1 VNITGADVP
10 SSIKVEKTA
19 GGGTRAIGQLPFPRS
34 FYVTHSR
41 RSIGGADACR
51 ILPRAHRAQGSM
63 PNETSRPHSFSTE
76 ITLEL
81 VEGPRRVNESRPI
94 ALVNV
99 GTVRFGTDAALQCA
113 GDFAQQGFT
122 STFLVTTPATRAL
135 CEPLIAACA
144 ERGLAVT
151 LFDSIAAE
159 PTLTEFHAACAA
171 AKDCGANAVIGL
183 GGGSAMD
190 VAKLVAAL
198 IDGAQSIDDVIGVD
212 LLKGRALPLACI
224 PTTAGT
230 GSEVTPIAILEDEQ
244 ADLKKGVVS
253 QYLVPDY
260 AYLDPALTVTMPRAV
275 TASTGFDAL
284 THCIEAFA
292 NKFAHPL
299 VDMFALE
306 GIRLIIANI
315 ERACADGRDLE
326 ARAAMLRAS
335 YFGGLCLGPV
345 NTAAVHA
352 LAYPLGGEFHVPHGV
367 ANAILLP
374 HVLRFNLEAAPARYA
389 QVAEAVGVPRTG
401 NDLADARAGVERIAA
416 ISQRIGIAPGMS
428 AYGISAN
435 AIPHMAAAAMTVQ
448 RLLVRNPREVT
459 EQDAVRIYEA
469 AL

>member
-1 VNITGADVP
+1 
-10 SSIKVEKTA
+10 
-19 GGGTRAIGQLPFPRS
+19 
-34 FYVTHSR
+34 
-41 RSIGGADACR
+41 
-51 ILPRAHRAQGSM
+51 M
-63 PNETSRPHSFSTE
+63 
-76 ITLEL
+76 
-81 VEGPRRVNESRPI
+81 NESRPI

-113 GDFAQQGFT
+113 SDFAARGLK
-122 STFLVTTPATRAL
+122 SAFLVTGAPTRAL
-135 CEPLIAACA
+135 ATPLIAACA
-144 ERGLAVT
+144 DKGIAVT
-151 LFDSIAAE
+151 IFDGIAGE
-159 PTLTEFHAACAA
+159 PTLTEFRAAMAA
-171 AKDCGANAVIGL
+171 AKAFGADCVIGL

-198 IDGAQSIDDVIGVD
+198 LDGAQSIDEVIGVD
-212 LLKGRALPLACI
+212 LLRARALPLACI

-230 GSEVTPIAILEDEQ
+230 GSEVTPIAILEDEE

-253 QYLVPDY
+253 QHLVPDY
-260 AYLDPALTVTMPRAV
+260 AYLDPALTVTMPRSV
-275 TASTGFDAL
+275 TASTGIDAL

-306 GIRLIIANI
+306 GIRLIVANI
-315 ERACADGRDLE
+315 ERACADGSDLE

-335 YFGGLCLGPV
+335 YYGGLCLGPV

-367 ANAILLP
+367 ANSILLP

-389 QVAEAVGVPRTG
+389 QVAEAVGVARTG
-401 NDLADARAGVERIAA
+401 NDLADASAGVERIAE
-416 ISQRIGIAPGMS
+416 ISKRIGIAPGMS
-428 AYGISAN
+428 AYGISSN

-448 RLLVRNPREVT
+448 RLLMRNLREVT
-459 EQDAVRIYEA
+459 EADAARIYEA

>member
-1 VNITGADVP
+1 
-10 SSIKVEKTA
+10 
-19 GGGTRAIGQLPFPRS
+19 
-34 FYVTHSR
+34 
-41 RSIGGADACR
+41 
-51 ILPRAHRAQGSM
+51 M
-63 PNETSRPHSFSTE
+63 
-76 ITLEL
+76 
-81 VEGPRRVNESRPI
+81 NESRPI

-113 GDFAQQGFT
+113 DDFASRGLR
-122 STFLVTTPATRAL
+122 SAFLVTGAPTRTL
-135 CEPLIAACA
+135 CAPLVDACA
-144 ERGLAVT
+144 GHGIAVT
-151 LFDSIAAE
+151 IFDSIAGE
-159 PTLTEFHAACAA
+159 PTLTEFRAAMAAAKACAA
-171 AKDCGANAVIGL
+171 DCVIGL

-198 IDGAQSIDDVIGVD
+198 LDAPQSIDEVIGVD

-230 GSEVTPIAILEDEQ
+230 GSEVTPIAILEDEA

-253 QYLVPDY
+253 AHLVPDY
-260 AYLDPALTVTMPRAV
+260 AYLDPALTVTMPRGV
-275 TASTGFDAL
+275 TASTGIDAL

-306 GIRLIIANI
+306 GIRLIVANI
-315 ERACADGRDLE
+315 ERACADGSDLE

-335 YFGGLCLGPV
+335 YYGGLCLGPV

-367 ANAILLP
+367 ANSILLP

-389 QVAEAVGVPRTG
+389 QVARALGVAPG
-401 NDLADARAGVERIAA
+401 DDLADARAGVERIAE
-416 ISQRIGIAPGMS
+416 ISRRIGIAPGMS
-428 AYGISAN
+428 AYGISSN

-448 RLLVRNPREVT
+448 RLLIRNLREVT
-459 EQDAVRIYEA
+459 EEDAARIYEA